1 MTGIV
6 IIDRISYK
14 YGGAIWLIG
23 TATDIL
29 IDTTMTFIITYRVAT
44 KHRPQIIAEEDGVS
58 ERLCC
63 LSGWLYFIWYW
74 KLSRGVLIK
83 LATWLAYLYRQL
95 LCIRNRV
102 LGSRQNILKI
112 DNYWHI
118 STYSGW
124 YNKSNATKNKG
135 LSKLLSVK
143 EKIARYF
150 EEISNFA
157 QRIEIGF
164 STSRFPKTDG
174 LIAHTQDIT

>member
-1 MTGIV
+1 M
-6 IIDRISYK
+6 
-14 YGGAIWLIG
+14 
-23 TATDIL
+23 
-29 IDTTMTFIITYRVAT
+29 
-44 KHRPQIIAEEDGVS
+44 
-58 ERLCC
+58 
-63 LSGWLYFIWYW
+63 
-74 KLSRGVLIK
+74 IK
-83 LATWLAYLYRQL
+83 LATRLAYLYRQL

-112 DNYWHI
+112 DNYYYF

-157 QRIEIGF
+157 QRIEIGL

-174 LIAHTQDIT
+174 LVAYAKRLSQLSLG